1 MSFLK
6 VIEMPSSNPPVEWQ
20 NNVETAFKHAKPGE
34 QAAFLLEQALVLNY
48 LTRMYGEDG
57 LPILIDEYKKFVT
70 SWFLPTVKSNFYSKN
85 PDPIVKIA
93 FLNIEVLLGV
103 SNGKLDAEECTKVLN
118 SQLFNIPHAV
128 DASFYAPYVLFV
140 ERTSDI
146 TKYIE
151 SENMNN
157 ARSFNVSTACSIPSF
172 SIVGRSL
179 YVNYETMFPSYQLDY
194 KQLGK
199 LVAENICPNSIWSYW
214 AGYNWR
220 GIQFSGV
227 MGVLAAQCLERDA
240 NAIPKGSTMWSFYEI
255 YRKIVPQTSRIDQSN
270 SLALLSETQH
280 RRCIIKFLCYLR
292 ATWGVTF
299 DDAKLLNHFI
309 LQSGLND
316 ATTLHKFF
324 SSDDEKEI
332 SVEMYNVFK
341 RSCFGTFSELDVV
354 INGRTVRENQ
364 SGSLINAK
372 EKTEEGDD
380 PDAQQKKKKKNDDP
394 EAPEEEPAPGNQ
406 DSADATTDEAVFD
419 GPDSVGNQDSPAE
432 KDPDESQS
440 NQESGTTS
448 DSPDKEQ
455 QNPDDASKQTDQ
467 MESDTH
473 TQQKPK
479 IPSVPK
485 LDDKRGVKLSLSE
498 GETTS
503 TVLYRKELEAYI
515 DSLLANPPSILSTQ
529 TIAAIK
535 KMKAHWLYM
544 LSVKDLHDW
553 LSAMVRLP
561 KSVTLKK

>member
-6 VIEMPSSNPPVEWQ
+6 VIEIPSSNPPVEWQ
-20 NNVETAFKHAKPGE
+20 NNVENAFKHAKPGE

-48 LTRMYGEDG
+48 LTRLYGEEG
-57 LPILIDEYKKFVT
+57 LPILIDEYKKFVK
-70 SWFLPTVKSNFYSKN
+70 SWFVPAVKANFYSKD
-85 PDPIVKIA
+85 PDPIVKMA
-93 FLNIEVLLGV
+93 FLNIEVLLGL
-103 SNGKLDAEECTKVLN
+103 SNGKLNADECTKVFN

-151 SENMNN
+151 SETMNN

-172 SIVGRSL
+172 QIVGRSL
-179 YVNYETMFPSYQLDY
+179 YVHYETTFSSYQLDY

-220 GIQFSGV
+220 GIEFSGV

-240 NAIPKGSTMWSFYEI
+240 NAIPKGSIMMGFYEI
-255 YRKIVPQTSRIDQSN
+255 FRKMIPQTSRIDQSN

-292 ATWGVTF
+292 TTYGVTF
-299 DDAKLLNHFI
+299 DDAELLDRFI
-309 LQSGLND
+309 MESGLDD
-316 ATTLHKFF
+316 ATTLHKFLV
-324 SSDDEKEI
+324 SEDAREI

-341 RSCFGTFSELDVV
+341 RSCFGTFSELDMV
-354 INGRTVRENQ
+354 INGRTVRENH

-372 EKTEEGDD
+372 KTDDGED
-380 PDAQQKKKKKNDDP
+380 PDAQQEEDDP
-394 EAPEEEPAPGNQ
+394 EAPKKGKKSEEESAPG
-406 DSADATTDEAVFD
+406 DSPSAGGTTDEAVFD
-419 GPDSVGNQDSPAE
+419 GPDAGNQDSPTE
-432 KDPDESQS
+432 DPNEAQS
-440 NQESGTTS
+440 NQEGGTTP
-448 DSPDKEQ
+448 DSQPDEELK
-455 QNPDDASKQTDQ
+455 NPDESSATDQ
-467 MESDTH
+467 METDTH

-479 IPSVPK
+479 LPSVPK

-503 TVLYRKELEAYI
+503 SVLYRKELEAYI
-515 DSLLANPPSILSTQ
+515 DSLLTNPPSILSTQ

-535 KMKAHWLYM
+535 KMKAHWLYL
-544 LSVKDLHDW
+544 LSVKDLHSW

>member
-20 NNVETAFKHAKPGE
+20 NNVESAYKSATPDEKASFV
-34 QAAFLLEQALVLNY
+34 LEQALILNY
-48 LTRMYGEDG
+48 LTRLYGEDG
-57 LPILIDEYKKFVT
+57 LPTLINEYKKYVI
-70 SWFLPTVKSNFYSKN
+70 SWFLPELKSNFYSKN
-85 PDPIVKIA
+85 PNNIVKISY
-93 FLNIEVLLGV
+93 LNIEVLLGI
-103 SNGKLDAEECTKVLN
+103 SNSKLNAEECLKVLN
-118 SQLFNIPHAV
+118 AQLFNIPHAV

-151 SENMNN
+151 SDNIDN
-157 ARSFNVSTACSIPSF
+157 ARSFNVSSACAIPSF
-172 SIVGRSL
+172 SMVGRSL
-179 YVNYETMFPSYQLDY
+179 YVNYETVFPSYQLNY

-220 GIQFSGV
+220 GITFSGV

-240 NAIPKGSTMWSFYEI
+240 NAIPKGSIMFGFYEI
-255 YRKIVPQTSRIDQSN
+255 YRKIVPQISRIDQSN

-280 RRCIIKFLCYLR
+280 RRCIMKFLCYLR
-292 ATWGVTF
+292 TTWGVIF
-299 DDAKLLNHFI
+299 DDAELLNYFVKD
-309 LQSGLND
+309 SGLDD
-316 ATTLHKFF
+316 AATLHKFLA
-324 SSDDEKEI
+324 SEDTREI

-341 RSCFGTFSELDVV
+341 RSCFGTFSELDMV
-354 INGRTVRENQ
+354 INGRIARANH

-372 EKTEEGDD
+372 KTEEGDD
-380 PDAQQKKKKKNDDP
+380 PDAQQEEDDP
-394 EAPEEEPAPGNQ
+394 ESQKKKDETAPG
-406 DSADATTDEAVFD
+406 DSSTAGGSTNDEAVFA
-419 GPDSVGNQDSPAE
+419 GPDAVNQDSTTEDAT
-432 KDPDESQS
+432 DETQS
-440 NQESGTTS
+440 NQEGT
-448 DSPDKEQ
+448 SPDSQPDEELK
-455 QNPDDASKQTDQ
+455 NPDESSATDQ
-467 MESDTH
+467 MGTDTH

-485 LDDKRGVKLSLSE
+485 LDDKRGIKLSLSE

-535 KMKAHWLYM
+535 KLKAHWLHL
-544 LSVKDLHDW
+544 LSVKDVHDW
-553 LSAMVRLP
+553 LAAMVRLP
-561 KSVTLKK
+561 KSITLKK

>member
-20 NNVETAFKHAKPGE
+20 NNVESAYKSATPDEKASFV
-34 QAAFLLEQALVLNY
+34 LEQALILNY
-48 LTRMYGEDG
+48 LTRLYGEDG
-57 LPILIDEYKKFVT
+57 LPTLINEYKKYVI
-70 SWFLPTVKSNFYSKN
+70 SWFLPELKSNFYSKN
-85 PDPIVKIA
+85 SNNIVKISY
-93 FLNIEVLLGV
+93 LNIEVLLGI
-103 SNGKLDAEECTKVLN
+103 SNSKLNAEECLKVLN
-118 SQLFNIPHAV
+118 AQLFNIPHAV

-151 SENMNN
+151 SDNMDK
-157 ARSFNVSTACSIPSF
+157 ARSFNVSSACAIPSF

-179 YVNYETMFPSYQLDY
+179 YVNYETVFPSYQLDY

-214 AGYNWR
+214 SGYNWR
-220 GIQFSGV
+220 GITFSGV

-240 NAIPKGSTMWSFYEI
+240 NAIPKGSIMFGFYEI
-255 YRKIVPQTSRIDQSN
+255 YRKIVPQISRIDQSN

-280 RRCIIKFLCYLR
+280 RRCIMKFLCYLR
-292 ATWGVTF
+292 TTWGVIF
-299 DDAKLLNHFI
+299 DDAELLNYFVKD
-309 LQSGLND
+309 SGLDD
-316 ATTLHKFF
+316 AATLHKFLA
-324 SSDDEKEI
+324 SEDTREI

-341 RSCFGTFSELDVV
+341 RSCFGTFSELDMV
-354 INGRTVRENQ
+354 INGRIARANH

-372 EKTEEGDD
+372 KTEEGDD
-380 PDAQQKKKKKNDDP
+380 PDAQQEEDDP
-394 EAPEEEPAPGNQ
+394 ESQKKKDETAPG
-406 DSADATTDEAVFD
+406 DSSTAGGSTNDEAVFA
-419 GPDSVGNQDSPAE
+419 GPDAVNQDSTTEDAT
-432 KDPDESQS
+432 DETQS
-440 NQESGTTS
+440 NQEGTTP
-448 DSPDKEQ
+448 DSQPDEELK
-455 QNPDDASKQTDQ
+455 NPDESSATDQ
-467 MESDTH
+467 MGTDTH

-485 LDDKRGVKLSLSE
+485 LDDKRGIKLSLSE

-535 KMKAHWLYM
+535 KMKAHWLHL
-544 LSVKDLHDW
+544 LSVKDAHDW
-553 LSAMVRLP
+553 LAAMVRLP
-561 KSVTLKK
+561 KSITLKK

>member
-20 NNVETAFKHAKPGE
+20 NNVESAYKSATPDEKASFV
-34 QAAFLLEQALVLNY
+34 LEQALILNY
-48 LTRMYGEDG
+48 LTRLYGEDG
-57 LPILIDEYKKFVT
+57 LPTLINEYKKYVI
-70 SWFLPTVKSNFYSKN
+70 SWFLPELKSNFYSKN
-85 PDPIVKIA
+85 PNNIVKISY
-93 FLNIEVLLGV
+93 LNIEVLLGI
-103 SNGKLDAEECTKVLN
+103 SNSKLNAEECLKVLN
-118 SQLFNIPHAV
+118 AQLFNIPHAV

-151 SENMNN
+151 SDNMDK
-157 ARSFNVSTACSIPSF
+157 ARSFNVSSACAIPSF

-179 YVNYETMFPSYQLDY
+179 YVNYETVFPSYQLNY

-220 GIQFSGV
+220 GITFSGV

-240 NAIPKGSTMWSFYEI
+240 NAIPKGSIMFGFYEI
-255 YRKIVPQTSRIDQSN
+255 YRKIVPQISRIDQSN

-280 RRCIIKFLCYLR
+280 RCCIMKFLCYLR
-292 ATWGVTF
+292 TTWGVIF
-299 DDAKLLNHFI
+299 DDAELLNYFVKD
-309 LQSGLND
+309 SGLDD
-316 ATTLHKFF
+316 AATLHKFLA
-324 SSDDEKEI
+324 SEDTREI

-341 RSCFGTFSELDVV
+341 RSCFGTFSELDMV
-354 INGRTVRENQ
+354 INGRIARANH

-372 EKTEEGDD
+372 KTEEGDD
-380 PDAQQKKKKKNDDP
+380 PDAQQEEDDP
-394 EAPEEEPAPGNQ
+394 ESQKKKDETAPG
-406 DSADATTDEAVFD
+406 DSSTAGGSTNDEAVFA
-419 GPDSVGNQDSPAE
+419 GPDAVNQDSTTEDAT
-432 KDPDESQS
+432 DETQS
-440 NQESGTTS
+440 NQEGT
-448 DSPDKEQ
+448 SPDSQPDEELK
-455 QNPDDASKQTDQ
+455 NPDESSATDQ
-467 MESDTH
+467 MGTDTH

-485 LDDKRGVKLSLSE
+485 LDDKRGIKLSLSE

-535 KMKAHWLYM
+535 KLKAHWLHL
-544 LSVKDLHDW
+544 LSVKDVHDW
-553 LSAMVRLP
+553 LAAMVRLP
-561 KSVTLKK
+561 KSITLKK